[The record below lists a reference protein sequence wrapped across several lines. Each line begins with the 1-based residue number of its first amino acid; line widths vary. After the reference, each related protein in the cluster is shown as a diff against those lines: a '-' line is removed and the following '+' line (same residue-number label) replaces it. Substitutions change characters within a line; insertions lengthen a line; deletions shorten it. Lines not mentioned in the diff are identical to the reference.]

1 MDLKLVHINNK
12 KYDLLVIS
20 NDRYITPTLAN
31 GYEWDG
37 WMREDLGKHY
47 KEGTDILDIGA
58 NIGYNTLIF
67 SEFGPVYSW
76 EPLYHEVV
84 KQNVT
89 ANRLKHPVSTFPYA
103 LSDQTDTADIYI
115 PTPDPKITQLD
126 VINYGNSGFDIPEE
140 IRSVAIPVERKRLDD
155 VYSGT
160 PSFIKLDVEGHE
172 IHVIKGA
179 VDIITKHKPAII
191 VEIHDMDQSDVDPF
205 LKSLGYQDP
214 VERPEHMFLYL
225 AKDSFSTI

>member
-12 KYDLLVIS
+12 KYDLFVIS

-37 WMREDLGKHY
+37 WMREDLEKHY

-58 NIGYNTLIF
+58 NIGYNSLIF
-67 SEFGPVYSW
+67 SEYGPVHSW

-84 KQNVT
+84 NKNVV
-89 ANRLKHPVSTFPYA
+89 ANKLKNPVMVFPYA
-103 LSDQTDTADIYI
+103 LSDTTDTADIFI
-115 PTPDPKITQLD
+115 PTPDPKITQLE

-140 IRSVAIPVERKRLDD
+140 IRSVSVSVERKKLDD
-155 VYSGT
+155 VYFGI

-172 IHVIKGA
+172 INVLKGA
-179 VDIITKHKPAII
+179 VNLITKYKPAII
-191 VEIHDMDQSDVDPF
+191 VEIHDMETSEVDPY
-205 LKSLGYQDP
+205 LKSLGYPDP
-214 VERPEHMFLYL
+214 IERPEHMFLY
-225 AKDSFSTI
+225 I

>member
-12 KYDLLVIS
+12 KYDLFVIS

-37 WMREDLGKHY
+37 WMREDLKKYY

-67 SEFGPVYSW
+67 SEFGPVFSW
-76 EPLYHEVV
+76 EPLYHEIV
-84 KQNVT
+84 KQNIT
-89 ANRLKHPVSTFPYA
+89 ANKLKHPVSIFPYA
-103 LSDQTDTADIYI
+103 LSDTIDTAEIYI
-115 PTPDPKITQLD
+115 PTPDPEITQLK
-126 VINYGNSGFDIPEE
+126 VINYGNSGFDIPEN
-140 IRSVAIPVERKRLDD
+140 IRAVSIPVERKKLDD

-172 IHVIKGA
+172 INVLRGA
-179 VDIITKHKPAII
+179 VDIITKHKPTII
-191 VEIHDMDQSDVDPF
+191 VEIHDMETSEVDSY
-205 LKSLGYQDP
+205 LKKLGYQDP
-214 VERPEHMFLYL
+214 IERPEHMFLYL
-225 AKDSFSTI
+225 AKDNFSTM